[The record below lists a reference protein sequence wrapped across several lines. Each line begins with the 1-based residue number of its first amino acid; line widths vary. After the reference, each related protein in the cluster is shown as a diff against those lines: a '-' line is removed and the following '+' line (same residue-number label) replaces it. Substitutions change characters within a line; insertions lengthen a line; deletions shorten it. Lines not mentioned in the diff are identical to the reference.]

1 MVDISESTGGAE
13 GAWVLVA
20 VYSRANI
27 AQPCKG
33 VLPREK
39 TRVVLCATVLWVVP
53 GWLTTKVM
61 AGDTRGF
68 RDPPTG
74 REHPTWSHKAQAA
87 RRAELWSD
95 TRKNTILREFWKKKY
110 EYLRIF
116 TNQNSKEIRTYGDP
130 WLVG

>member
-27 AQPCKG
+27 AQPCKR
-33 VLPREK
+33 VPPREK
-39 TRVVLCATVLWVVP
+39 TRVVLCATVLWV
-53 GWLTTKVM
+53 VM

-74 REHPTWSHKAQAA
+74 REHPSQVTRPELRHRVFAA
-87 RRAELWSD
+87 LCHRAVEL
-95 TRKNTILREFWKKKY
+95 RL
-110 EYLRIF
+110 L
-116 TNQNSKEIRTYGDP
+116 
-130 WLVG
+130 